1 MAITD
6 GPDGPLM
13 YTRFFLVRT
22 APYIRSWGGPV
33 FACEQT
39 RARSG
44 PIVAVLVNCC
54 EKRRS
59 AFIKQRSHMN
69 SRSDTRR
76 RPGPRAAAA
85 ATAVAAVLML
95 AACASTP
102 PAPTSQLQAAQLAI
116 SNAERTD
123 AGRYAAGELGEARA
137 KLASANAAVL
147 EERMVAAAQL
157 ADQSRVEAELAL
169 ARTAAAKAAAVNEE
183 TKRSTKT
190 LIDEMQRNTG
200 DQS

>member
-1 MAITD
+1 MQV
-6 GPDGPLM
+6 L
-13 YTRFFLVRT
+13 
-22 APYIRSWGGPV
+22 
-33 FACEQT
+33 
-39 RARSG
+39 
-44 PIVAVLVNCC
+44 IVAVLVDCR
-54 EKRRS
+54 EIRQS

-69 SRSDTRR
+69 RISDTRR
-76 RPGPRAAAA
+76 RPGLRAAAA
-85 ATAVAAVLML
+85 AAVAGVLMV
-95 AACASTP
+95 AGCATTP
-102 PAPTSQLQAAQLAI
+102 PAPTAQLQAAQLAI

-137 KLASANAAVL
+137 KLASANAAVQ

-157 ADQSRVEAELAL
+157 AEQARVEAELAV

-183 TKRSTKT
+183 TKRSTGT

>member
-1 MAITD
+1 MKTFGMASIASAGLLGSVAWGAPVVFEINTEFS
-6 GPDGPLM
+6 GATAPDGPAPWL
-13 YTRFFLVRT
+13 YATFSQT
-22 APYIRSWGGPV
+22 A
-33 FACEQT
+33 Q
-39 RARSG
+39 
-44 PIVAVLVNCC
+44 
-54 EKRRS
+54 
-59 AFIKQRSHMN
+59 
-69 SRSDTRR
+69 
-76 RPGPRAAAA
+76 
-85 ATAVAAVLML
+85 
-95 AACASTP
+95 
-102 PAPTSQLQAAQLAI
+102 QAL

-147 EERMVAAAQL
+147 EERMVAAARL

>member
-1 MAITD
+1 
-6 GPDGPLM
+6 
-13 YTRFFLVRT
+13 
-22 APYIRSWGGPV
+22 
-33 FACEQT
+33 
-39 RARSG
+39 
-44 PIVAVLVNCC
+44 
-54 EKRRS
+54 
-59 AFIKQRSHMN
+59 MN
-69 SRSDTRR
+69 SGSDTQR
-76 RPGPRAAAA
+76 RPGKPAAAV
-85 ATAVAAVLML
+85 ATAVAAALMV

>member
-1 MAITD
+1 M
-6 GPDGPLM
+6 
-13 YTRFFLVRT
+13 
-22 APYIRSWGGPV
+22 

-39 RARSG
+39 RAMQV
-44 PIVAVLVNCC
+44 PIVAVLVDCC
-54 EKRRS
+54 EIRQS

-69 SRSDTRR
+69 RISDTRR

-85 ATAVAAVLML
+85 AVVAGVLMV
-95 AACASTP
+95 AGCATTP
-102 PAPTSQLQAAQLAI
+102 PAPTAQLQAAQLAI

-137 KLASANAAVL
+137 KLASANAAVQ

-157 ADQSRVEAELAL
+157 AEQARVEAELAV

-183 TKRSTKT
+183 TKRSTGT

>member
-1 MAITD
+1 
-6 GPDGPLM
+6 
-13 YTRFFLVRT
+13 
-22 APYIRSWGGPV
+22 
-33 FACEQT
+33 
-39 RARSG
+39 
-44 PIVAVLVNCC
+44 
-54 EKRRS
+54 
-59 AFIKQRSHMN
+59 MN
-69 SRSDTRR
+69 SRSDTRL

>member
-1 MAITD
+1 M
-6 GPDGPLM
+6 
-13 YTRFFLVRT
+13 
-22 APYIRSWGGPV
+22 

-39 RARSG
+39 RAMQVL
-44 PIVAVLVNCC
+44 IVAVLVDCR
-54 EKRRS
+54 EIRQS

-69 SRSDTRR
+69 RISDTRR
-76 RPGPRAAAA
+76 RPGLRAAAA
-85 ATAVAAVLML
+85 AAAVAGVLMV
-95 AACASTP
+95 AGCATTP
-102 PAPTSQLQAAQLAI
+102 PAPTAQLQAAQLAI

-137 KLASANAAVL
+137 KLASANAAVQ

-157 ADQSRVEAELAL
+157 AEQARVEAELAL

-183 TKRSTKT
+183 TKRSTNT
-190 LIDEMQRNTG
+190 LIDEMQRNAG

>member
-1 MAITD
+1 
-6 GPDGPLM
+6 
-13 YTRFFLVRT
+13 
-22 APYIRSWGGPV
+22 
-33 FACEQT
+33 
-39 RARSG
+39 
-44 PIVAVLVNCC
+44 
-54 EKRRS
+54 
-59 AFIKQRSHMN
+59 MN
-69 SRSDTRR
+69 SGSDTRR
-76 RPGPRAAAA
+76 RPRTHAAAV
-85 ATAVAAVLML
+85 ATAVAAALMV

>member
-1 MAITD
+1 
-6 GPDGPLM
+6 
-13 YTRFFLVRT
+13 
-22 APYIRSWGGPV
+22 
-33 FACEQT
+33 
-39 RARSG
+39 
-44 PIVAVLVNCC
+44 
-54 EKRRS
+54 
-59 AFIKQRSHMN
+59 MN
-69 SRSDTRR
+69 PGSDTRR
-76 RPGPRAAAA
+76 RPRTHAAAV
-85 ATAVAAVLML
+85 ATAVAAALMV